1 VKWEFNK
8 FATAVTSEEE
18 FSTTTTKLLSL
29 FFLTVA
35 FILSLMSYDGGAFL
49 YFIPKSSIIIRPD
62 FISSGISLTLLTPL
76 YARGILRWSKSAYG
90 MVMFILFWSVFA
102 SIFQLGLV
110 GSVGNVSKYL
120 ISAAVLISWIGIRG
134 LAGAAWTLA
143 LAAAIYNLIS
153 TSSAIGMWGF
163 IFLCCTFL
171 GLLLHSNLSPATFSK
186 AILEEYSSTFR
197 SSADKIKND
206 FPEYPDN

>member
-120 ISAAVLISWIGIRG
+120 ISAPVTIP
-134 LAGAAWTLA
+134 T
-143 LAAAIYNLIS
+143 S
-153 TSSAIGMWGF
+153 TRI
-163 IFLCCTFL
+163 T
-171 GLLLHSNLSPATFSK
+171 
-186 AILEEYSSTFR
+186 
-197 SSADKIKND
+197 
-206 FPEYPDN
+206 